1 MRISFIPPSEDEF
14 KLLFTSTPLHKGG
27 GIDDISIFQPKQ
39 TFLMQRS
46 RRGGGILSFLTRRVL
61 PFIFKAAKPSAKTFV
76 SSVVKDVMEGKT
88 PIKKSIKRHGIK
100 ALKDT
105 GLKLISGSGRI
116 QKKKRGK
123 KKGRL
128 ITRNTIKKKKRKTKR
143 NQGHRYKKDIFDI
156 I

>member
-1 MRISFIPPSEDEF
+1 MRITFIPPSEDDF

-46 RRGGGILSFLTRRVL
+46 RRGGGILSFLTKRVL

-105 GLKLISGSGRI
+105 GLKLISGSGKI
-116 QKKKRGK
+116 QKKRRKRK
-123 KKGRL
+123 NGRF
-128 ITRNTIKKKKRKTKR
+128 ITRNSNKKKKRKTKR
-143 NQGHRYKKDIFDI
+143 KQLRRYKKDIFDI